1 MCVLFSGFLVTS
13 SKQMWAVDPV
23 ITEYQEIEKG
33 THIQS
38 CTQMLLQYFIYVPSD
53 MPSIQTL
60 NKIHIDYFSYNFL
73 RLILH

>member
-1 MCVLFSGFLVTS
+1 MTS

-33 THIQS
+33 THIQN

-60 NKIHIDYFSYNFL
+60 NKIHIDCFSYNFL